1 MANVIRIFVEKRE
14 GFDVEARQ
22 MLADLR
28 DNMGMTQLRALRI
41 LNRYDVE
48 GLSASEFARARGAVF
63 SEPNADVVYDE
74 TLPLEP
80 GWQVFAMEYLP
91 GQYDQRADSAA
102 QCVQLLTQGER
113 PRVLTARVICL
124 KGELSPADVERIQQ
138 YLVNP
143 VESRLASLDKP
154 ETLDMTSARPA
165 DVARVAGFISMKAEE
180 VEAYWKSM
188 GFAMSPEDLLFCQR
202 YFRDEERR
210 DPTVTELRVI
220 DTYWSDHCR
229 HTTFL
234 TRLESIEVE
243 PGALSGA
250 IETALQAYMEARRE
264 VYGGRIGQK
273 NVSLMD
279 MATMGMRMLKKQGR
293 IPDLDESEEI
303 NACSIEVPVSITRPD
318 GETVTEQWLVQFK
331 NETHNHP
338 TEIEPF
344 GGAATCLGGAIRDPL
359 SGRAY
364 VYQAMRATGSGDPRV
379 SLGDTLPGK
388 LPSRKITTGAA
399 AGYSSYGNQIG
410 LATGQVA
417 EIYDPGYVAKRLE
430 IGAVVGASPKENVVR
445 GVPAAGDIVVLLGGR
460 TGRDGCGGAT
470 GSSKAHTSESI
481 DTCGAEVQKGNP
493 PTERKLQRL
502 FRDPQVSRMIKRCND
517 FGAGGV
523 CVAIG
528 ELAPGLDIE
537 LDRVPKKYEGLDGTE
552 LAISES
558 QERMAVV
565 LEGTDVAAFIQ
576 AAEKENLE
584 ATVVAAVTEE
594 PRLRMTWREDTVVD
608 ISRAFLDTN
617 GVTQTAKA
625 VVTAPDPSADYRE
638 AIPAGLAVIPL
649 RDAFRENLRRIEVAC
664 QKGLC
669 ERFDASIGAATVNMP
684 FAGRYQMTPEEGM
697 VAKLPV
703 FEGETDDATAMAYG
717 FIPGISKWSPFHG
730 AAYAVM
736 VSLAKLAAMGAAPL
750 DARLTFQEYF
760 ERLREDPRRWG
771 KPAAALLGAF
781 LAQKEMGV
789 PSIGGKDSMSG
800 SFNDLDVPPTLV
812 SFALSMTKASRTGSA
827 AFRKAGSLVAF
838 LPLPVDEKTRLPR
851 WKEAGELLDEVAKL
865 VRFGVVNAA
874 SVVGEGGVAAAV
886 AKMCFGN
893 RIGFAFNH
901 DVDRRT
907 LFAPLAGSLVL
918 ELREGDMCLE
928 GVEYTLIGTT
938 IDRPEIVLDGEEM
951 ELDGLTEA
959 WMRPLESVFPNRPA
973 GDAPM
978 PVNVPLYRTRETR
991 APAVKAAKPRV
1002 FIPVF
1007 PGTNCEYDTARAF
1020 QRAGAETEVLVVRN
1034 LSAAAIEE
1042 TIGRMEA
1049 AVRRAQIV
1057 MLPGGFSGGDE
1068 PDGSGKFIATTFRN
1082 PRLADALSDLLG
1094 HRDGLMLGICNGFQ
1108 ALIKLGLL
1116 PYGEIR
1122 DLSPADPTLTFNT
1135 LGRHVSR
1142 MVYTRVTS
1150 VKSPWLA
1157 GCEAGT
1163 VHAVPVSHG
1172 EGRFFADEETVRRLA
1187 ENGQIA
1193 TQYVSPEGVPSGDI
1207 LWNPNG
1213 SVCGVEG
1220 ITSPDGRI
1228 LGKMGHSE
1236 RQGTDLYK
1244 NVPGEKDQRLF
1255 ASGVAYF
1262 R

>member
-1 MANVIRIFVEKRE
+1 MANVIRIFVEKRN
-14 GFDVEARQ
+14 GFDIEARH

-28 DNMGMTQLRALRI
+28 DNLGMTGLRALRF

-48 GLSASEFARARGAVF
+48 GLSAEEFDRARGVVF
-63 SEPNADVVYDE
+63 SEPNADVVYNE
-74 TLPLEP
+74 TLPLDA

-102 QCVQLLTQGER
+102 QCVQLLTGGER
-113 PRVLTARVICL
+113 PRVLTARVVCL
-124 KGELSPADVERIQQ
+124 KGELTPADVERIQQ

-154 ETLDMTSARPA
+154 ETLDLRSEPPEN
-165 DVARVAGFISMKAEE
+165 VARVTGFISMTADE
-180 VEAYWKSM
+180 VKAYWGQM
-188 GFAMSPEDLLFCQR
+188 GFAMSVEDLLFCQR
-202 YFRDEERR
+202 YFRDEEKR
-210 DPTVTELRVI
+210 DPSVTELRVI

-243 PGALSGA
+243 RGALSGV
-250 IETALQAYMEARRE
+250 IEDALRAYMDAREE
-264 VYGGRIGQK
+264 VYGERLSQK

-279 MATMGMRMLKKQGR
+279 MATMGMRLLKKQGR

-318 GETVTEQWLVQFK
+318 GETVTEKWLVQFK

-364 VYQAMRATGSGDPRV
+364 VYQAMRVTGSGDPRV
-379 SLGDTLPGK
+379 SLENTLPGK

-445 GVPAAGDIVVLLGGR
+445 DVPQAGDVVVLLGGR

-502 FRDPQVSRMIKRCND
+502 FRNPQVSRLIKRCND

-528 ELAPGLDIE
+528 ELAPGLRID

-565 LEGTDVAAFIQ
+565 LEESDVAAFIE
-576 AAEKENLE
+576 AADQENLE
-584 ATVVAAVTEE
+584 ATVVATVSEE

-625 VVTAPDPSADYRE
+625 VIAAPDRSADYRS
-638 AIPAGLAVIPL
+638 AVPSGLAVIPL
-649 RDAFRENLRRIEVAC
+649 PQAFRENLRRMEVAC

-703 FEGETDDATAMAYG
+703 LAGETDDATAMSYG

-730 AAYAVM
+730 AAYAV
-736 VSLAKLAAMGAAPL
+736 VSSLAKLAAMGASPL
-750 DARLTFQEYF
+750 TARLTFQEYF
-760 ERLREDPRRWG
+760 ERLREDPSRWG

-812 SFALSMTKASRTGSA
+812 SFALSMTKASKTGTA
-827 AFRKAGSLVAF
+827 AFQKAGSLVAF
-838 LPLPVDEKTRLPR
+838 LPLPVDDQTRLPR
-851 WKEAGELLDEVAKL
+851 WKEAREMLDEVAQL
-865 VRFGVVNAA
+865 VRFGVINAA

-886 AKMCFGN
+886 AKMSFGN

-901 DVDRRT
+901 DVDRT
-907 LFAPLAGSLVL
+907 VLFAPQAGSLVL

-928 GVEYTLIGTT
+928 GLTYTLIGST
-938 IDRPEIVLDGEEM
+938 IDSPEIVLEGEEM
-951 ELDGLTEA
+951 ALDDLMET
-959 WMRPLESVFPNRPA
+959 WMQPLETVFPNRPA
-973 GDAPM
+973 EKAPM
-978 PVNVPLYRTRETR
+978 APSVSLYTSREGR

-1020 QRAGAETEVLVVRN
+1020 ERAGAEAEILVVRN

-1042 TIGRMEA
+1042 TIAKMEA

-1068 PDGSGKFIATTFRN
+1068 PDGSGKFIATTFRA
-1082 PRLADALSDLLG
+1082 PRLADALRDLLQN
-1094 HRDGLMLGICNGFQ
+1094 RDGLMLGICNGFQ
-1108 ALIKLGLL
+1108 ALIKLGLV
-1116 PYGEIR
+1116 PYGDIR
-1122 DLSPADPTLTFNT
+1122 KLSPSDPTLTFNT

-1150 VKSPWLA
+1150 VKSPWMA
-1157 GCEAGT
+1157 GCEAGD

-1187 ENGQIA
+1187 ENGQIV
-1193 TQYVSPEGVPSGDI
+1193 TQYVTPEGAPSGDI

-1213 SVCGVEG
+1213 SVCAIEG

-1236 RQGTDLYK
+1236 RQGENLYK

-1255 ASGVAYF
+1255 ESGVAYF